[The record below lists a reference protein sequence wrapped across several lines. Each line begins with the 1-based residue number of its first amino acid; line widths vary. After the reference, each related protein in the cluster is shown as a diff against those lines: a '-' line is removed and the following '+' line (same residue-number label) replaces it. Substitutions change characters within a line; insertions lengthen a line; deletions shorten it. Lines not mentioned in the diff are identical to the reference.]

1 MNRYQVSLLPLQQNY
16 SGERGWRFMAATLKP
31 GWLYFLGEEDY
42 NTGIRSPYVK
52 IGKTDYDKPVSK
64 RITEHETAN
73 PRRVLE
79 VAPSIRTEFIDP
91 LETHMHHRFSLS
103 RVHGEW
109 FSFTPAKLRAAVV
122 EAKRVNAEMSALV
135 GKAKRVNTVAN
146 KVSNGSMK
154 KASPTAKKA
163 HTAYVTAEKQRSLL
177 ELKQRAVV
185 LELRRLAGTHEG
197 IAEIAAQIMPTPSV
211 KLDNN
216 VLEAKR
222 GALYRRFVVQ
232 KTSFRGRFSI
242 IGKPTAAVAHP
253 TENAKVKVKAAK
265 LPAVTVVNGAMKS
278 RSVSAKKW
286 HEEWL
291 RLHSE
296 MAALSWESDRR
307 EIEIKSVCGDAE
319 GIEGVCTWKRENK
332 TTPTFDGTAF
342 KKAHPRIW
350 SSFTKTSKPSV
361 RFKVNPMRPY

>member
-1 MNRYQVSLLPLQQNY
+1 MGAV
-16 SGERGWRFMAATLKP
+16 LKP

-91 LETHMHHRFSLS
+91 LETHMHHRFSLH

-109 FSFTPAKLRAAVV
+109 FSFTPAKLRAAVA
-122 EAKRVNAEMSALV
+122 EAMRVNAEMSALV
-135 GKAKRVNTVAN
+135 GKAKRVNAVAK

-154 KASPTAKKA
+154 KATTVAKGA
-163 HTAYVTAEKQRSLL
+163 HTAYVAAEQQRSLL
-177 ELKQRAVV
+177 GLEQQSAA
-185 LELRRLAGTHEG
+185 LELRRLTGTSEG
-197 IAEIAAQIMPTPSV
+197 IAEIADQIMPSPSMS
-211 KLDNN
+211 LDKNA
-216 VLEAKR
+216 LEAKR

-232 KTSFRGRFSI
+232 KTSFGGRFSI
-242 IGKPTAAVAHP
+242 TGKPTAAMAHP
-253 TENAKVKVKAAK
+253 TENAKVKAKAAK
-265 LPAVTVVNGAMKS
+265 LPAVTVVNGAIKS
-278 RSVSAKKW
+278 RSSSAKKW
-286 HEEWL
+286 HAEWL

-296 MAALSWESDRR
+296 MAALSWEIKRR
-307 EIEIKSVCGDAE
+307 EIEIKSLCGDAE

-332 TTPTFDGTAF
+332 TALTFDGTAF
-342 KKAHPRIW
+342 KNAHPRIW
-350 SSFTKTSKPSV
+350 SSFTKTGKSSV

>member
-1 MNRYQVSLLPLQQNY
+1 M
-16 SGERGWRFMAATLKP
+16 GAALKP

-91 LETHMHHRFSLS
+91 LETHMHHKFSLH

-109 FSFTPAKLRAAVV
+109 FNFTPAKLRAAVA
-122 EAKRVNAEMSALV
+122 EARRVNAEMSALV
-135 GKAKRVNTVAN
+135 GKAKRVNTAAK

-154 KASPTAKKA
+154 KATAAAKKA
-163 HTAYVTAEKQRSLL
+163 HTAYVAAEKQCSLL
-177 ELKQRAVV
+177 RLEQRSTA
-185 LELRRLAGTHEG
+185 LELRRLTGTSEG
-197 IAEIAAQIMPTPSV
+197 IAEIADQIMPSPYIS
-211 KLDNN
+211 LDKNA
-216 VLEAKR
+216 LEAKR

-232 KTSFRGRFSI
+232 KTSFSGRFSI
-242 IGKPTAAVAHP
+242 TDKPTAAMAHP
-253 TENAKVKVKAAK
+253 TENAKVKAKAAK
-265 LPAVTVVNGAMKS
+265 LPPVTVVKGAMKS
-278 RSVSAKKW
+278 RSASAKKW
-286 HEEWL
+286 HAEWL

-296 MAALSWESDRR
+296 MAALSWESNRR
-307 EIEIKSVCGDAE
+307 EIEIRSLCGDAE

-342 KKAHPRIW
+342 KTAHPLIW
-350 SSFTKTSKPSV
+350 SSFTKPSKPSV
-361 RFKVNPMRPY
+361 RFTVNPMRPY

>member
-16 SGERGWRFMAATLKP
+16 SGERGWRFMGAALKP
-31 GWLYFLGEEDY
+31 GWLYFLGEENYD
-42 NTGIRSPYVK
+42 TGIRSPYVK

-79 VAPSIRTEFIDP
+79 VAPSIRTEFIDR
-91 LETHMHHRFSLS
+91 LETHMHHRFSLD

-135 GKAKRVNTVAN
+135 GKAKRANTVA
-146 KVSNGSMK
+146 KKISNGSMK
-154 KASPTAKKA
+154 KAAAAAKKS
-163 HTAYVTAEKQRSLL
+163 HTAYVAAEKQRSLL
-177 ELKQRAVV
+177 ELEQRAVT
-185 LELRRLAGTHEG
+185 LELRRLTGTSEG
-197 IAEIAAQIMPTPSV
+197 IAEIADQIMPSPSV
-211 KLDNN
+211 TLDINA
-216 VLEAKR
+216 LEARR

-232 KTSFRGRFSI
+232 KTSFGGRFSI
-242 IGKPTAAVAHP
+242 TGKPTPAKVHP
-253 TENAKVKVKAAK
+253 TESAKVKAKAAK
-265 LPAVTVVNGAMKS
+265 LPAVTVVKGAIKS
-278 RSVSAKKW
+278 RSASAKKW
-286 HEEWL
+286 QAEWL

-296 MAALSWESDRR
+296 MAALSWESNRR
-307 EIEIKSVCGDAE
+307 EIEIKSLCGDAE

-332 TTPTFDGTAF
+332 TTPTCDGTAF
-342 KKAHPRIW
+342 KTTHPRVW